1 MQELVSLREASAN
14 WHMASEI
21 TGRIGTKRQKAGTE
35 HQDSNRASGS
45 LAGRRLTVRA
55 ARQQDIGIRA
65 AR

>member
-1 MQELVSLREASAN
+1 
-14 WHMASEI
+14 MASEI